1 MTSQLFADDFR
12 GRLLRICLEILT
24 PLAKCLIRCE
34 VSYAEFSEL
43 SKMAFVNAASE
54 SLSESKRDVGDSRI
68 SELTGLRRKEVREI
82 RANSAEFHRSGV
94 SRSPGADLLHAWY
107 TNKKFIDERGEP
119 RVLPFSSDSA
129 PCFSELVDLA
139 TEGKRASSVRTELK
153 KVGAIAENGDGT
165 LYPLRRHFVPIAAQE
180 KLLISFSQNL
190 KALVRTIAFNTT
202 KRPDLP
208 GRIER
213 FVYTD
218 VLPKHLVEDIR
229 PIVRQR
235 VEAFTESVDDEL
247 TCLSSSA
254 SISDAKRE
262 TTIGVGVFYFE
273 EEEQ

>member
-1 MTSQLFADDFR
+1 MTSQLFTDDFR

-24 PLAKCLIRCE
+24 PLAKCLMRCE

-54 SLSESKRDVGDSRI
+54 SLPESKRDVGDSRI
-68 SELTGLRRKEVREI
+68 SELTGLRRKEVRQI
-82 RANSAEFHRSGV
+82 RANKAEIRRSGV
-94 SRSPGADLLHAWY
+94 SRSPAADVLHAWY
-107 TNKKFIDERGEP
+107 TNKKFIDEKGDP

-129 PCFSELVDLA
+129 PCFSELVNLA
-139 TEGKRASSVRTELK
+139 AEGRRANSVRSELK
-153 KVGAIAENGDGT
+153 KVGAVTENSDGS

-202 KRPDLP
+202 KQPGVP

-218 VLPKHLVEDIR
+218 TLPKHLVEEIR

-235 VEAFTESVDDEL
+235 VEAFTEAVDDEL

-254 SISDAKRE
+254 SMNDVKRD
-262 TTIGVGVFYFE
+262 TTIGIGVFYFE